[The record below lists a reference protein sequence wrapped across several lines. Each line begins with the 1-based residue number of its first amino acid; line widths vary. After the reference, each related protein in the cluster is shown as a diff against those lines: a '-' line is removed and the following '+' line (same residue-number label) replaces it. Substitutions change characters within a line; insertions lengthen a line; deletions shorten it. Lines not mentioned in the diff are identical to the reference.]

1 MEDKITL
8 EDIRDEIRLF
18 NFKVNWP
25 YEAIYYKETMTIF
38 IYKVIYDDS
47 YPDDMDFT
55 PIIPHRKLIKSLFL
69 DDNVTKSTLKNLFNN
84 VA

>member
-25 YEAIYYKETMTIF
+25 YTAIYYKEIDTIY
-38 IYKVIYDDS
+38 IYELVYNDS

-55 PIIPHRKLIKSLFL
+55 SIIPHRKLIKSLPL
-69 DDNVTKSTLKNLFNN
+69 DSNMTKSTLKNLFNN
-84 VA
+84 VV